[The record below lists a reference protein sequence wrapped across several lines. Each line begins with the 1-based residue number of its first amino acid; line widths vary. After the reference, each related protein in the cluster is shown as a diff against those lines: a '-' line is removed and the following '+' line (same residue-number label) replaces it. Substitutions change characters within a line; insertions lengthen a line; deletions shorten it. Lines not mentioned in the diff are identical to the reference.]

1 MAKAKRG
8 GARPNSGPEKGTK
21 YAPTL
26 KKEAAREALRA
37 VVMRHMDDMLRA
49 QIAHA
54 KGIGHLYT
62 RDKNGKFTKIENIA
76 AIDKLLLEGTEDED
90 YWIFAKD
97 PSVQAFTDLMN
108 RALDKPKEQEQE
120 IKLTGDAEMIAA
132 LYAGRQRAA
141 QRKP

>member
-1 MAKAKRG
+1 MPRPKGLAKTG
-8 GARPNSGPEKGTK
+8 GKPKGYKAPE
-21 YAPTL
+21 TL
-26 KKEAAREALRA
+26 NKEAAREALRA
-37 VVMRHMDDMLRA
+37 VVMRHMDDMLRS

-62 RDKNGKFTKIENIA
+62 RDKGGKFTKVEGQA
-76 AIDKLLLEGTEDED
+76 QIDQLLLEGVEGEQ

-120 IKLTGDAEMIAA
+120 IKLTGEADMVASLM
-132 LYAGRQRAA
+132 AGRQRVAA
-141 QRKP
+141 RRKA